1 MQLRQLHVNS
11 VRTLQS
17 QANVNGLIAV
27 NHIHR
32 IPLRITKVI
41 KVQHSN
47 KSKTNHR
54 SAKTE
59 LLNAWERYE
68 VKVSRTVL
76 RRERGSDAPDLADL
90 SQSEICFLENLILF
104 AFILSIIYY
113 FIIIKVL
120 KVFLLGLIKV
130 SINIK
135 KTGLLFS
142 INYLLNINVIMYAV
156 TPCKVQRGCYTTL
169 H

>member
-54 SAKTE
+54 SVKTE
-59 LLNAWERYE
+59 LLNA
-68 VKVSRTVL
+68 
-76 RRERGSDAPDLADL
+76 
-90 SQSEICFLENLILF
+90 
-104 AFILSIIYY
+104 
-113 FIIIKVL
+113 
-120 KVFLLGLIKV
+120 
-130 SINIK
+130 
-135 KTGLLFS
+135 
-142 INYLLNINVIMYAV
+142 
-156 TPCKVQRGCYTTL
+156 
-169 H
+169 